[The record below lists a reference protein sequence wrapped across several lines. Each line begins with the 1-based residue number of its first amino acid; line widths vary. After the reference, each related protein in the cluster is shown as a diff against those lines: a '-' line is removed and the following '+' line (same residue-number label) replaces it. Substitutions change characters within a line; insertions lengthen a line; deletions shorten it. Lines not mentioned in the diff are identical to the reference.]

1 MDVTYYGANALR
13 MSSKK
18 ANLVFD
24 DNLADLGLTSIT
36 KEGDISLFTAAEHP
50 TPKANPQ
57 LIIDYPG
64 EYEVS
69 GVSIRGIAAR
79 SHMDEEGKKSAV
91 IYRLIAEDLRICVL
105 GHVYP
110 DLDNEQL
117 EAIGIIDVLF
127 IPVGGN
133 GYTLD
138 GIGALKVVNSIE
150 PKLVVP
156 THFDDSKVNYP
167 VPQAPLAEALKSLA
181 IESMESVD
189 KLKLKAADLPE
200 ANQLLVL
207 NRQ

>member
-1 MDVTYYGANALR
+1 MDVQFFGANALR

-24 DNLADLGLTSIT
+24 DNLVELGLNSIT
-36 KEGDISLFTAAEHP
+36 KDGDIELFGATEHP
-50 TPKANPQ
+50 IPKATTK
-57 LIIDYPG
+57 LLIDYPG

-79 SHMDEEGKKSAV
+79 SHLDEEGKKSAV
-91 IYRLIAEDLRICVL
+91 IYRLIAEDMRICVL
-105 GHVYP
+105 GHVHP
-110 DLDNEQL
+110 DLDGEQL

-138 GIGALKVVNSIE
+138 GLGALKVINKIE
-150 PKLVVP
+150 PRLVIP
-156 THFDDSKVNYP
+156 THYDDPKVKYP
-167 VPQAPLAEALKSLA
+167 VPQAPLAEVLKTLA
-181 IESMESVD
+181 MEPLETVD

-200 ANQLLVL
+200 ANQLIVL
-207 NRQ
+207 SRQ